1 MTQIE
6 IFKAGKRYDANGVL
20 KEITVADLEQTVAVY
35 NPEYH
40 EAPLVIG
47 HPKSNNP
54 AWGWVKC
61 LSLDGD
67 VLKADVDEVD
77 AEFAEMVKDGKFKK
91 VSAAFYLPDSP
102 NNPHKG
108 VLSLRHVGFL
118 GAMPPAVKGLKQVEF
133 AEDDSFIEF
142 SDWGQASLFSRMRE
156 WIIGKFGIEEADKA
170 LPHFEVEW
178 LKEDAMREQIQKQVQ
193 AESAVK
199 PEPIFNEPQKTPTPE
214 PIGETGMTQE
224 EIDALKAENEKLKA
238 EKAAAD
244 AEKAEIQAKQA
255 EAALNAEKAA
265 NAEFCE
271 GLVKEGKLAPVVKEK
286 MVQALD
292 ALADIKASREPE
304 FNEGEDVLSQFK
316 TALSASPK
324 ILAFSEVATANKAQ
338 GEQVDEVQYA
348 ETDDPARIELDRRV
362 QAYMKQH
369 NVDYGT
375 ALAAVYQ

>member
-20 KEITVADLEQTVAVY
+20 KDITVADLEKTVAAY

-54 AWGWVKC
+54 AWGWVKG
-61 LSLDGD
+61 LSLEGD

-91 VSAAFYLPDSP
+91 VSAVFYLPDSP

-133 AEDDSFIEF
+133 AEDDLFVEF
-142 SDWGQASLFSRMRE
+142 SDWGQASLFARMRE

-170 LPHFEVEW
+170 LPHYEVEW
-178 LKEDAMREQIQKQVQ
+178 LKEDAMRDQIKKQVQ
-193 AESAVK
+193 AEQSI
-199 PEPIFNEPQKTPTPE
+199 PEPIFNEPQKPE
-214 PIGETGMTQE
+214 GETGMTPE
-224 EIDALKAENEKLKA
+224 EIEALKAENEKLKA
-238 EKAAAD
+238 EKAQAE
-244 AEKAEIQAKQA
+244 AEKAEADLQ
-255 EAALNAEKAA
+255 AEKAG

-271 GLVKEGKLAPVVKEK
+271 GLVKEGKLAPVVKAQ

-292 ALADIKASREPE
+292 AISDMKAGREPE
-304 FNEGEDVLSQFK
+304 FNEGEDVLSVFK
-316 TALSASPK
+316 SALSASPK
-324 ILAFSEVATANKAQ
+324 IIEFSEVATAEKANPQ
-338 GEQVDEVQYA
+338 QTDTVEYA
-348 ETDDPARIELDRRV
+348 EGTPAEAIEMDTAVRT
-362 QAYMKQH
+362 YMKEH
-369 NVDYGT
+369 NVSYT
-375 ALAAVYQ
+375 AAFNAINA

>member
-6 IFKAGKRYDANGVL
+6 IFKAGKRYDANGKL
-20 KEITVADLEQTVAVY
+20 IEITTDQLQQTADTY
-35 NPEYH
+35 NPEFH

-47 HPKSNNP
+47 HPKSNDP
-54 AWGWVKC
+54 AWGWVKG

-67 VLKADVDEVD
+67 VLKADVDELD
-77 AEFAEMVKDGKFKK
+77 AEFSEMVKSGKFKK

-133 AEDDSFIEF
+133 SEEGDFVEF
-142 SDWGQASLFSRMRE
+142 SDWGQASLFARMRE

-178 LKEDAMREQIQKQVQ
+178 LKEDAMREQIKKQVE
-193 AESAVK
+193 AEQVT
-199 PEPIFNEPQKTPTPE
+199 PEPSFNEPQKTE
-214 PIGETGMTQE
+214 GETGMTPE
-224 EIDALKAENEKLKA
+224 EIEALKAENEKLKA
-238 EKAAAD
+238 EKAQAE
-244 AEKAEIQAKQA
+244 AEKAQAD
-255 EAALNAEKAA
+255 LVAEKAG

-271 GLVKEGKLAPVVKEK
+271 GLVKAGKLAPVVKDQ

-292 ALADIKASREPE
+292 ALAEMKAGKEPE
-304 FNEGEDVLSQFK
+304 FNEGEDVLSVFK
-316 TALSASPK
+316 AALNAAPK
-324 ILAFSEVATANKAQ
+324 IIEFSEVATPDKAK
-338 GEQVDEVQYA
+338 GETPDEVEYS

-362 QAYMKQH
+362 RAYMKEH
-369 NVDYGT
+369 KVDYGT
-375 ALAAVYQ
+375 ALAAVL

>member
-20 KEITVADLEQTVAVY
+20 KDITVADLEKTVATY

-54 AWGWVKC
+54 AWGWVKG

-133 AEDDSFIEF
+133 AEDDLFVEF
-142 SDWGQASLFSRMRE
+142 SDWGQASLFARMRE

-178 LKEDAMREQIQKQVQ
+178 LKEDAMRDQIKKQVQ
-193 AESAVK
+193 AEQST
-199 PEPIFNEPQKTPTPE
+199 PEPIFNEPQKPE
-214 PIGETGMTQE
+214 GETGMTPE
-224 EIDALKAENEKLKA
+224 EIEALKAENEKLKA
-238 EKAAAD
+238 EKAQAE
-244 AEKAEIQAKQA
+244 AEKAEADLQ
-255 EAALNAEKAA
+255 AEKAG

-271 GLVKEGKLAPVVKEK
+271 GLVKEGKLAPVVKAQ

-292 ALADIKASREPE
+292 AISDMKAGREPE
-304 FNEGEDVLSQFK
+304 FNEGEDVLSVFK
-316 TALSASPK
+316 SALNAAPK
-324 ILAFSEVATANKAQ
+324 IIEFSEVATAEKAQ
-338 GEQVDEVQYA
+338 AEQVDEVEYA

>member
-20 KEITVADLEQTVAVY
+20 KDITVADLEKTVAAY

-54 AWGWVKC
+54 AWGWVKG

-133 AEDDSFIEF
+133 ADDDLFVEF
-142 SDWGQASLFSRMRE
+142 S
-156 WIIGKFGIEEADKA
+156 
-170 LPHFEVEW
+170 
-178 LKEDAMREQIQKQVQ
+178 EQ
-193 AESAVK
+193 
-199 PEPIFNEPQKTPTPE
+199 PTPE
-214 PIGETGMTQE
+214 PIVNEPAQPEGEPEMSAE
-224 EIDALKAENEKLKA
+224 EKAELERLRAENAELKEKQAQA
-238 EKAAAD
+238 E
-244 AEKAEIQAKQA
+244 AEKAEAD
-255 EAALNAEKAA
+255 LLAEKAG

-271 GLVKEGKLAPVVKEK
+271 GLVKEGKLAPVVKAQ

-292 ALADIKASREPE
+292 AISDMKAGREPE
-304 FNEGEDVLSQFK
+304 FNEGEDVLSVFK
-316 TALSASPK
+316 SALSASPK
-324 ILAFSEVATANKAQ
+324 IIEFSEVATADKAQ
-338 GEQVDEVQYA
+338 GEQPDEVEYA

-362 QAYMKQH
+362 RAYMKEH
-369 NVDYGT
+369 NVDYVT
-375 ALAAVYQ
+375 ALGVVK

>member
-20 KEITVADLEQTVAVY
+20 KDITVADLEKTVAAY

-54 AWGWVKC
+54 AWGWVKG

-67 VLKADVDEVD
+67 TLKADVDEVD

-118 GAMPPAVKGLKQVEF
+118 GAMPPSVKGLKQVEF
-133 AEDDSFIEF
+133 AEDDLFVEF
-142 SDWGQASLFSRMRE
+142 SDWGQASLFARMRE

-178 LKEDAMREQIQKQVQ
+178 LKEDAMREQIKKQVE
-193 AESAVK
+193 AEQVT
-199 PEPIFNEPQKTPTPE
+199 PEPVFNEPAQPE
-214 PIGETGMTQE
+214 GEPPMSAEQQAE
-224 EIDALKAENEKLKA
+224 LDRLKAENDQLKA
-238 EKAAAD
+238 EKAKAE
-244 AEKAEIQAKQA
+244 AEKAEA
-255 EAALNAEKAA
+255 ELAAEKAD
-265 NAEFCE
+265 NAEFAE
-271 GLVKEGKLAPVVKEK
+271 GLVKAGKLAPIVKDK
-286 MVQALD
+286 LVAALD
-292 ALADIKASREPE
+292 NLSEMKAGKEPE
-304 FNEGEDVLSQFK
+304 FNEGEDIVSQFK
-316 TALSASPK
+316 AALSDSPQ
-324 ILAFSEVATANKAQ
+324 IIEFSEVATADKANPQ
-338 GEQVDEVQYA
+338 STDTVEYA
-348 ETDDPARIELDRRV
+348 EGTDPQSIETDKQVR
-362 QAYMKQH
+362 AYMKKH
-369 NVDYGT
+369 NVSYV
-375 ALAAVYQ
+375 AAFNAIFN

>member
-20 KEITVADLEQTVAVY
+20 KDITVADLEKTVAAY

-54 AWGWVKC
+54 AWGWVKG
-61 LSLDGD
+61 LSLEGD

-133 AEDDSFIEF
+133 AEDDDFVEF
-142 SDWGQASLFSRMRE
+142 SDWGQASLFARMRE

-170 LPHFEVEW
+170 LPHYEVEW
-178 LKEDAMREQIQKQVQ
+178 LKEDAMRDQIKKQVQ
-193 AESAVK
+193 AEQSI
-199 PEPIFNEPQKTPTPE
+199 PEPIFNEPQKPE
-214 PIGETGMTQE
+214 GETGMTPE
-224 EIDALKAENEKLKA
+224 EIEALKAENEKLKA
-238 EKAAAD
+238 EKA
-244 AEKAEIQAKQA
+244 KAEAAQA
-255 EAALNAEKAA
+255 EAALAAEKAG
-265 NAEFCE
+265 NAEFAE
-271 GLVKEGKLAPVVKEK
+271 GLVKQGKLAPVVKDAL
-286 MVQALD
+286 VRALD
-292 ALADIKASREPE
+292 NLADLKAGKDPE
-304 FNEGEDVLSQFK
+304 FGEGEEQDVLSQFK
-316 TALSASPK
+316 TALAQSPK
-324 ILAFSEVATANKAQ
+324 IIEFGEVATSDKTKDTPP
-338 GEQVDEVQYA
+338 DEVEYA
-348 ETDDPARIELDRRV
+348 ETDDPTRIELDRRIR
-362 QAYMKQH
+362 AYMKDH
-369 NVDYGT
+369 NVDYVT
-375 ALAAVYQ
+375 ALGAVK